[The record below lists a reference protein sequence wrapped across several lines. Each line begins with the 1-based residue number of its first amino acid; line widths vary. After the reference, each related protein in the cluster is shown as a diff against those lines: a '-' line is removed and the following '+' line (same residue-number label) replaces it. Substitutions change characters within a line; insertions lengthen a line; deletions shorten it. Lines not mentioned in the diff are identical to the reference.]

1 MSSLKKDFSICW
13 ETLANPLYPMFFPL
27 LLELGVDHLE
37 LQTSCFSKAVATVDP
52 GLCRKGNCCSVAISV
67 GNFPR
72 VVWFWRLYCVVTF
85 LSRGPQGL
93 DQRSDLDETLIRETE
108 NSKYVY
114 HVANAFYTPMHGSS
128 EFLSVL
134 NAIPNVQM
142 HFFSSGRECR
152 NIPLVQQI
160 MEGCCL
166 RCSYNI
172 FSMSHMTKESGSW
185 DYKKKLEN
193 LGFELP
199 WTIMVDDESS
209 GVAATGEEINFLQM
223 YYFSQSEHLQDR
235 EVLRL
240 RRENSL
246 IRALGL
252 IIWALELSMIANCTL
267 VQALVAIQWD
277 QNGKYAHQRTNAIQ
291 VYDVGLAAMQKVN
304 PNIVLLG
311 CTNNAMVYP
320 WSELKMDHHSNAHE
334 KFWRIGFGKQKID
347 RLMMHRLQLDVS
359 LPAVKTRD
367 VEEDLCIDAL
377 YCQ

>member
-1 MSSLKKDFSICW
+1 MPQ
-13 ETLANPLYPMFFPL
+13 LAKTISGRTNVLYVSRRQWRQWIQDSVAKATVAL
-27 LLELGVDHLE
+27 LQFLLAISLELCGFGDFTASL
-37 LQTSCFSKAVATVDP
+37 LSCLG
-52 GLCRKGNCCSVAISV
+52 GLRDLTKEVIQPSSYILFFIPAGKKT
-67 GNFPR
+67 G
-72 VVWFWRLYCVVTF
+72 Y
-85 LSRGPQGL
+85 
-93 DQRSDLDETLIRETE
+93 LDETLVRETE
-108 NSKYVY
+108 DSKY
-114 HVANAFYTPMHGSS
+114 ANAFYTPMHGSS

-209 GVAATGEEINFLQM
+209 DVAATGEEINFLQM

-291 VYDVGLAAMQKVN
+291 VYEAGLAAMQKVN